1 MPSNLCCYS
10 LKIDYYKCKFFYKSQ
25 SKQKAKTCNRYTKEK
40 KKEIQVYHYR
50 KSSSHKVSEQK
61 TKEKSGNNLRQM
73 KIKMGCNNSITK
85 READSSKRPH

>member
-61 TKEKSGNNLRQM
+61 TKEKKNYETEGN
-73 KIKMGCNNSITK
+73 I
-85 READSSKRPH
+85 